1 MMETLIINNTP
12 ILAGR
17 EPQDIYLEA
26 PSARKSLIL
35 QRTLPFPDNEE
46 RISIFK
52 NKEWEMNFSKRF
64 NGDEIFIISFRF
76 PYKASLQPR
85 YGNLRD
91 VINNIIIH
99 CDFDGDYIRLFDLR
113 NDSTTRPDYL
123 VII

>member
-12 ILAGR
+12 ILAGN
-17 EPQDIYLEA
+17 EP